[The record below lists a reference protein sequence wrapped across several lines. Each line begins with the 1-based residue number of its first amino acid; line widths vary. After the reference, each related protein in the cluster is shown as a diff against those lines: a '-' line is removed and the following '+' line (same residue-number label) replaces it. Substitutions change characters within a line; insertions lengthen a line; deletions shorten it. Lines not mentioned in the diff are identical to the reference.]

1 MSRIVGVLDT
11 CLASLTMKDEYELA
25 HTALQ
30 VVHHTIYYLGLLVT
44 TLRLQA
50 LLSWLTRSRL
60 LEPGPRVR
68 GGQGWGDLVHID
80 EVAVEWYIPGRRT
93 LVYLTLIVTVLNIL
107 GEKEMT
113 VVHSLLQRFLAPV
126 RLVQ

>member
-1 MSRIVGVLDT
+1 M
-11 CLASLTMKDEYELA
+11 
-25 HTALQ
+25 
-30 VVHHTIYYLGLLVT
+30 
-44 TLRLQA
+44 
-50 LLSWLTRSRL
+50 
-60 LEPGPRVR
+60 R

-126 RLVQ
+126 RLVK